1 VVWAAP
7 IVIYALALGGRIA
20 LTGTVPADPA
30 GGEALPPFLAEAVRA
45 FAGGSYVEVVKGNVV
60 FTIAGWVRRI
70 VTLFVV
76 RMFAMFLLGL
86 WAERVGVFRDPG
98 RHHLLV
104 RRACVWGLVLGG
116 PASALGAWIGDPG
129 VEFIPTTTGMLW
141 TILQS
146 VGSTGL
152 CLFYAAGLMLLC
164 QHKQWL
170 ARLQPLAAVGSCALS
185 NYLLQSVIS
194 IVIFY
199 GIGFGLFS
207 HVSIVV
213 ALLIAVAIYACQ
225 IVLTRVWVARA
236 QYGPAEWLW
245 RRFTYRQWATLW
257 REAV

>member
-1 VVWAAP
+1 VWAAP
-7 IVIYALALGGRIA
+7 IVIYALALAGRIA
-20 LTGTVPADPA
+20 LTGTLPVDAV

-45 FAGGSYVEVVKGNVV
+45 FAGGSYVAVVKGNIV

-70 VTLFVV
+70 VTLFII

-98 RHHLLV
+98 RHHGLL

-129 VEFIPTTTGMLW
+129 VEFIPTTNGMLW

-152 CLFYAAGLMLLC
+152 CLFYAAGVMLLC
-164 QHKQWL
+164 QQQRWL
-170 ARLQPLAAVGSCALS
+170 ARLRPLASVGSCALS

-207 HVSIVV
+207 HVSMIV
-213 ALLIAVAIYACQ
+213 ALLIAVAIYAFQ
-225 IVLTRVWVARA
+225 IVLTRLWVARA

-245 RRFTYRQWATLW
+245 RRFTYGRWAPLW